1 MFRKNKKTLESELSK
16 IINLETNFGQWLL
29 NKLTELKFDPKSLSI
44 YSLDIELQKGAVSD
58 GTKIFAWEKDW
69 RISTNGDRKDVY
81 DFMCSWFNSRAVIL
95 GPEYVYLDQD
105 HTGIY
110 V

>member
-29 NKLTELKFDPKSLSI
+29 NKLTELEFDPKSILAYSI
-44 YSLDIELQKGAVSD
+44 NGELQENTVSD
-58 GTKIFAWEKDW
+58 KTKIFTWEKDW

-81 DFMCSWFNSRAVIL
+81 DLMCSWFNSRAVIL

-105 HTGIY
+105 HTSIY

>member
-1 MFRKNKKTLESELSK
+1 MFRKDKKTLESELSK

-29 NKLTELKFDPKSLSI
+29 NKLTEFEFDPKSILAYSI
-44 YSLDIELQKGAVSD
+44 NGEPQTNTVSD
-58 GTKIFAWEKDW
+58 KTKIFTWIKDW
-69 RISTNGDRKDVY
+69 SMSTNGDRKDVY
-81 DFMCSWFNSRAVIL
+81 DFMCSWSSNQNIIL

-105 HTGIY
+105 HTSIY